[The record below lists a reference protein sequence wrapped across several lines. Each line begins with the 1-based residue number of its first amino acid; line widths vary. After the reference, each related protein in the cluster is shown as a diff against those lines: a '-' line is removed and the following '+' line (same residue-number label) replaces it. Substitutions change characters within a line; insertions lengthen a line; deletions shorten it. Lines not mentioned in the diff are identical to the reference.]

1 MKQQK
6 KQTKKEQLEREEL
19 IRERIKESQKYL
31 AVLDT
36 FGDDTIRND
45 FLNELNGANVYLL
58 YFIIQFSF
66 IFIIILLKEINSK

>member
-45 FLNELNGANVYLL
+45 FLNELNGASVCLL
-58 YFIIQFSF
+58 YFIIQLNFT
-66 IFIIILLKEINSK
+66 FIIIIIIIIKRN

>member
-36 FGDDTIRND
+36 FGDDSIRND
-45 FLNELNGANVYLL
+45 FLNELNGANVILNFKFFFFKL
-58 YFIIQFSF
+58 INNFSF
-66 IFIIILLKEINSK
+66 

>member
-45 FLNELNGANVYLL
+45 FLNELNGADVYLL

-66 IFIIILLKEINSK
+66 IFIIIIIIIIKRN